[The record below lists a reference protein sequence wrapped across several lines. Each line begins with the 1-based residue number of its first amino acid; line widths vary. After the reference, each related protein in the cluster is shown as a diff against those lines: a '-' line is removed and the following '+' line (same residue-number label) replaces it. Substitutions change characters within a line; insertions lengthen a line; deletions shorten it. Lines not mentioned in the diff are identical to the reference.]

1 MPILRREQL
10 KHECMVKETYLYMG
24 MICSIH
30 TRISVTSVAILHDFT
45 CTLVNTLQQMLIFL
59 DHIINNPLQSD
70 VIYFD
75 ISKAFDTV
83 SHSILLNKLWSI
95 GITGV
100 LWAWFKCYLTN
111 RYQRV
116 AINNCFSNLL
126 PVISGVPQGSIL
138 GPLLFLVY
146 INDMPDYICHSLLL
160 IFADDTKCLKQI
172 HTVNDRNALQEDID
186 SLFSWSRDSDLNFNL
201 KKCVHLS
208 FKHSIDK
215 L

>member
-1 MPILRREQL
+1 
-10 KHECMVKETYLYMG
+10 
-24 MICSIH
+24 
-30 TRISVTSVAILHDFT
+30 
-45 CTLVNTLQQMLIFL
+45 MLIFL
-59 DHIINNPLQSD
+59 DHIINNLLQSD

-100 LWAWFKCYLTN
+100 LWAWFKCYLIN

-138 GPLLFLVY
+138 GPLLLLVY

-160 IFADDTKCLKQI
+160 IFADDTKCLKHI
-172 HTVNDRNALQEDID
+172 HTVTDRNALQADIN
-186 SLFSWSRDSDLNFNL
+186 SLFSWSRDSNLNFNL

-208 FKHSIDK
+208 FKHNIDTVYTLSDITIPCNMCHK
-215 L
+215 DLGIILSSDLNRNN